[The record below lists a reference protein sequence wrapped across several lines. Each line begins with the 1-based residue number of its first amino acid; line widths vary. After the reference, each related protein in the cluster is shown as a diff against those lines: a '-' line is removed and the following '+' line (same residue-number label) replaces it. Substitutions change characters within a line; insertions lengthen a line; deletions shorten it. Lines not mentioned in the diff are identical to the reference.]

1 MNLRMAMRNVVFL
14 FISLFLFIGCS
25 SETEES
31 SNKGHVWKTQTDSL
45 DKAKAVEDILQ
56 DDFSEKSREIEDAY

>member
-1 MNLRMAMRNVVFL
+1 MNLPMVMKNV
-14 FISLFLFIGCS
+14 LFLFITLFLFSGCS